1 MLSMKYREEWKKDT
15 KVDLNP
21 TKQEMKFISAE
32 SKIENT
38 SSHIMHRASHWRCVV

>member
-21 TKQEMKFISAE
+21 TKQEMKFITLRNFLGNEAQCW
-32 SKIENT
+32 K
-38 SSHIMHRASHWRCVV
+38 